1 MKLLLASQSP
11 RRKELLHLAGFNFE
25 VKAPNVDEAVS
36 EEWKPEQVPKLLA
49 RKKAKAVFEQFHPG
63 NETVVIAA
71 DTIVILENKIF
82 GKPANET
89 ESLTMLEALSGKEHK
104 VITGVCIRTAEKEFS
119 FSDVSKVFFR
129 SLMKEELQYYIEHFH
144 PFDKAGSYGI
154 QDWIGV
160 RIVERVEGDYF
171 NVMGLPVRLV
181 VDSLR
186 INFGITGMK
195 KS

>member
-11 RRKELLHLAGFNFE
+11 RRKELLHLAGFEFE
-25 VKAPNVDEAVS
+25 VKVPEVDETVPADWKA
-36 EEWKPEQVPKLLA
+36 EEVPEILA
-49 RKKAKAVFEQFHPG
+49 RKKANAVFEQFHPG
-63 NETVVIAA
+63 NETVVVAA
-71 DTIVILENKIF
+71 DTIVIFEGKIF
-82 GKPANET
+82 GKPTNEV
-89 ESLTMLEALSGKEHK
+89 ESLSMLESLSGNEHK
-104 VITGVCIRTAEKEFS
+104 VITGVSIRTAEKEIS

-129 SLMKEELQYYIEHFH
+129 NLSKEELNYYIQHFH

-181 VDSLR
+181 AETLKD
-186 INFGITGMK
+186 FGITGMNK
-195 KS
+195 Y